1 MTNCIPVRV
10 VTAAGEESWSCPTC
24 KDEGIPAR
32 ILSLEA
38 GNTAMVWMNGGPSE
52 VALDLLDGPKVG
64 DFILVHLGTAIATL
78 RPEDV
83 TEDEQTP

>member
-1 MTNCIPVRV
+1 MTACMPVRQVAPEGEV
-10 VTAAGEESWSCPTC
+10 VWSCPTC
-24 KDEGIPAR
+24 KDEGIPGR

-64 DFILVHLGTAIATL
+64 DFILVHVGTAIATL

-83 TEDEQTP
+83 VEDERTP